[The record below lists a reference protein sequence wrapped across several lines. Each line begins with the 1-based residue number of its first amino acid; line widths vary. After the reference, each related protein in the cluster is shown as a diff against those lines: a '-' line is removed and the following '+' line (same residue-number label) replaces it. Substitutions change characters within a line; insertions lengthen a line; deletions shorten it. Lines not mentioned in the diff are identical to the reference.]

1 VRAAL
6 GAQSINRGEP
16 MKTAVMLTAVAAS
29 ALALAGCGG
38 DDTQTVTTTDTQT
51 VTTTETQAATTTT
64 EATTT
69 EPTTTDATTT
79 EETAPT
85 DTTVAAPKART
96 IAIVVDQ
103 GRPRGGIQRPKI
115 ENGEKIVLV
124 IRSDAGEEIHV
135 HGYDVERELTP
146 GKTLRIP
153 ITANI
158 PGRFEVELHHP
169 DVLLAVLEV
178 QP

>member
-1 VRAAL
+1 
-6 GAQSINRGEP
+6 
-16 MKTAVMLTAVAAS
+16 MKTAVMLAAVVAS
-29 ALALAGCGG
+29 VLALAGCGG
-38 DDTQTVTTTDTQT
+38 DDTQA

-69 EPTTTDATTT
+69 EATTEATTT

-85 DTTVAAPKART
+85 DTTAAAPKPQT

-115 ENGEKIVLV
+115 DKGQEIVLV
-124 IRSDAGEEIHV
+124 IRSDAGEEVHV
-135 HGYDVERELTP
+135 HGYDIERELTP

-153 ITANI
+153 ITASI